1 MCSSHSPY
9 SLAEIEPSLSASP
22 FLNHISTSSSVNLWK
37 DNSLSHVLSSFLN
50 HWSYTFPETELASAV
65 ASMATR
71 TTRAIAGSFIFLVS
85 NWKWMTN
92 WSYATSFKGN
102 SIPLNITVAWTD
114 HVCLYNDAC
123 VLIYR
128 ECISNIQIVKYPNI
142 FISQFL
148 LIAYFITSKE
158 NLCLSTFLFVY
169 LLPFAFYHLC
179 IQSLMFRSTNQH
191 VAVI

>member
-92 WSYATSFKGN
+92 WFYATSFKGN

-123 VLIYR
+123 VLIYC
-128 ECISNIQIVKYPNI
+128 EGIDNIQIVKYPNI

-148 LIAYFITSKE
+148 LFAHFITSKE
-158 NLCLSTFLFVY
+158 N